1 VSSLLIGFFAV
12 SNTIDNIVE
21 GNLTCDFSNDNV
33 VEWIPCADEISLG
46 HFLAISDSKYG
57 TIRNVVG
64 DHYAV
69 VLHIHDPHFS
79 GTTDNNLDIFSFVV
93 FGLNSTESV
102 ELHFTI
108 KFGDEV

>member
-1 VSSLLIGFFAV
+1 MSCLLIGFLAV

-33 VEWIPCADEISLG
+33 VERIPCANDITLG
-46 HFLAISDSKYG
+46 HFLAIRDSKYR
-57 TIRNVVG
+57 TIRHVIG
-64 DHYAV
+64 DENAI
-69 VLHIHDPHFS
+69 VLHIHDAHFS

-93 FGLNSTESV
+93 LGLNSAESV